1 MSRKIRA
8 AAAVVLPL
16 LFAAFAAA
24 DPVQLTPYFR
34 TGVYNDSIGFANLV
48 VRDMTGDG
56 IAEVVSCSRG
66 SAFVLSKSGAGLAP
80 IWFSEPRGCSGVAV
94 GDTDGDSIPN
104 LIVGGGTTNAGFV
117 YVYDFR
123 SPSAV
128 PASVQ
133 LPGMVPVSDVA
144 VGDVDH
150 DGKLEIV
157 AVTSEAAYVFDAKTL
172 ALEWTATGKGGR
184 KVLIGDLEGDGAN
197 EIVVN
202 GDTGH
207 VLDAASKVEK
217 WGYPA
222 GFGRSLDVAD
232 VDGDGKAEIVYVPIV
247 SPSLPQQVIVLHG
260 DTLAKSTIALPS
272 QADVVAVADANGDGA
287 AEILIGDHE
296 WGAVRSFRPSDGV
309 QLWSIDSPDS
319 GRMAIA
325 VGDVTGDGSRDVV
338 WGSGWF
344 VTGPDLLVIGNP
356 NAQSVTW
363 RSEEDLGR
371 TFGGSIADLDG
382 DGRPELVVK
391 TTFSGSGIGGG
402 MVLIFDL
409 ATRTLKTTLKP
420 STHAGGLWIARMA
433 IGQLDN
439 DPALEIILFST
450 AGNSQP
456 AIVVFDGATGVQQYT
471 SPDYDY
477 SGSYITGAMAVANVD
492 ADPVDEVLVG
502 TSDWHVLVLN
512 GASSLIQWDS
522 GALDG
527 PIRDIAVADVDSRG
541 GMEYVIATAASFYVF
556 SASTG
561 ARLQHVALAGG
572 FTHAAA
578 MAGRY
583 ALTADDHS
591 LRVYSRDGSLLW
603 NCASAPGEQALAFT
617 TVDGV
622 PQLVSGNYRGDLR
635 FYPIGDG
642 TTCPAPE
649 VLNVGTEA
657 IFDLS
662 SREVAGDPRSQ
673 LVIARDYSVEIDSL
687 GAAPCSAPGCP
698 TIAISSTSR
707 TAAGLTLQ
715 GTYSGAAAIASV
727 RFATAGATT
736 TTGIGTGSGTTWSVG
751 PIATPAGTTKVTV
764 IVTDADGHLV
774 MQALSL
780 ATGSYLPI
788 VPPAEEPPA
797 PARRRPSH

>member
-1 MSRKIRA
+1 MSRKLRVA
-8 AAAVVLPL
+8 AALFLPFVCAAV
-16 LFAAFAAA
+16 AAA
-24 DPVQLTPYFR
+24 DPVRLTPSVR
-34 TGVYNDSIGFANLV
+34 TGVYNDNIGFANLV

-56 IAEVVSCSRG
+56 IADVVSCSRG
-66 SAFVLSKSGAGLAP
+66 SAVVLSKSGAGLAP
-80 IWFSEPRGCSGVAV
+80 VWFSEPRGCAGVAV
-94 GDTDGDSIPN
+94 GDTDGDGSPN
-104 LIVGGGTTNAGFV
+104 VIVGGGTASAGFV
-117 YVYDFR
+117 YVYDSR
-123 SPSAV
+123 SPSTV
-128 PASVQ
+128 PAFVQ
-133 LPGMVPVSDVA
+133 IPGTLSISDVA
-144 VGDVDH
+144 AGDVDH

-197 EIVVN
+197 EIVVS
-202 GDTGH
+202 GETGH
-207 VLDAASKVEK
+207 ILDAAAKSEK

-232 VDGDGKAEIVYVPIV
+232 VDGDGKAEIVYLPNV

-260 DTLAKSTIALPS
+260 DTLAKSPIALPS
-272 QADVVAVADANGDGA
+272 QADVVAVGDANGDGA

-296 WGAVRSFRPSDGV
+296 WGAVRGFRPSDGV

-319 GRMAIA
+319 GRMAIG

-356 NAQSVTW
+356 NAHSVTW

-391 TTFSGSGIGGG
+391 TTFSGDGIGGG

-420 STHAGGLWIARMA
+420 RTHAGGLWIARMA
-433 IGQLDN
+433 IAQLDN
-439 DPALEIILFST
+439 DPALEIILFSM
-450 AGNSQP
+450 AGYSQP

-492 ADPVDEVLVG
+492 ADPVDEVIVG
-502 TSDWHVLVLN
+502 TSDSHLLVLN
-512 GASSLIQWDS
+512 GASSVIQWDS

-527 PIRDIAVADVDSRG
+527 AIRDIAVADVDSRG
-541 GMEYVIATAASFYVF
+541 GLEYVVATAASFYVI

-561 ARLQHVALAGG
+561 AQLQHVPLSGG
-572 FTHAAA
+572 FSRAAA
-578 MAGRY
+578 TSGRY
-583 ALTADDHS
+583 ALAADDNS
-591 LRVYSRDGSLLW
+591 LRVYSREGTLLW
-603 NCASAPGEQALAFT
+603 NCALAPGEKPLALTFT

-622 PQLVSGNYRGDLR
+622 PQLVSGNYRSDLR
-635 FYPIGDG
+635 FYPVGDG
-642 TTCPAPE
+642 VACPAPE

-657 IFDLS
+657 IADLV
-662 SREVAGDPRSQ
+662 SREIAGDPRPQ
-673 LVIARDYSVEIDSL
+673 LVIARDYSVEVDSV
-687 GAAPCSAPGCP
+687 GTPPCSGAGCP
-698 TIAISSTSR
+698 AIAISSTSR
-707 TAAGLTLQ
+707 GAAGLTLQ

-727 RFATAGATT
+727 RFATSGASM
-736 TTGIGTGSGTTWSVG
+736 TTGTGTGSGTTWSVG
-751 PIATPAGTTKVTV
+751 PIATPAGTTRVT
-764 IVTDADGHLV
+764 IIATDTAGHLV
-774 MQALSL
+774 TQSL
-780 ATGSYLPI
+780 TLASGSYLP
-788 VPPAEEPPA
+788 VAPPA
-797 PARRRPSH
+797 PPRRRASH